1 MVWLPL
7 FSSPTPFIMR
17 NSVTLVFL
25 FVLCL
30 TSLNAQDENT
40 TDSPYFN
47 VFCEDTT
54 GVSFFLQA
62 TNVEATVSGV
72 IANVVVE
79 QTYYNAGDSTVDATY
94 VFPMSTNA
102 AIYAMQMELDNRL
115 IKAEIRRKD
124 EAQEIFN
131 NADTAGLTATLL
143 EQERPNV
150 FQMSLANIG
159 AGDTL
164 KVRMV
169 YTELLVPNR
178 GVYQFVFPSIVGPR
192 FTVNGESWV
201 GQVSQDSL
209 PLSETP
215 LNINL
220 RINGGMAVNAEC
232 ISHDTPFALAGNTA
246 ETALATNPGADF
258 IVNYTLDDNE
268 IKTGMLLYEG
278 AEENFFLSMIQ
289 PANPDLPFESPKREY
304 VFIMDISGSMNGQP
318 IETSKALII
327 DLLYDLNID
336 DKFNIIFFS
345 DNPQPFAPS
354 SILATSENITMAVQ
368 MIEETSAGGS
378 TMVLPALE
386 TALNMGIEEEY
397 SRIFAI
403 LTDGYVTVEKEAFD
417 LIRENLN
424 EANFFAFGIG
434 QSVNRFII
442 EGIAYVG
449 EGEPFVVSQGVDP
462 TQVADT
468 FKSYIERPTLN
479 NIEVIFDG
487 IEAYDVEPYTIP
499 DVFAERPIVVYGKYH
514 GDPEGTITIQ
524 GGLAD
529 GTVTSAL
536 SFADYTEG
544 IQENI
549 ALKYLWARKRIK
561 LMSDYGIASNETDT
575 VSIEEEIT
583 QLGLKYSLVTAYT
596 SFVAVDSNSV
606 AGAPGGGGD
615 DDTGGGVTETDE
627 PEAYSNEQL
636 IQIID
641 NIIHSN
647 EDLLV
652 QLEERPDYDLERL
665 YLQIT
670 GIDGR
675 VYATHQL
682 QPGDLKNLIRIQT
695 NVEASGMYLISLLA
709 GNKIIDTQKFFVKN

>member
-1 MVWLPL
+1 MIL
-7 FSSPTPFIMR
+7 SPTPFIMR
-17 NSVTLVFL
+17 YSVTLFFL
-25 FVLCL
+25 FTLCL

-47 VFCEDTT
+47 VFCNDTS
-54 GVSFFLQA
+54 GVSFFLHSTA
-62 TNVEATVSGV
+62 VEATVSGV
-72 IANVVVE
+72 IANVIVE
-79 QTYYNAGDSTVDATY
+79 QTYFNAGDSTVDATY

-131 NADTAGLTATLL
+131 NADSAGLTATLL

-164 KVRMV
+164 KIRMV
-169 YTELLVPNR
+169 YTELLVPDR

-192 FTVNGESWV
+192 FTVNNEPWV
-201 GQVSQDSL
+201 GQVSQGSI

-215 LNINL
+215 LNIDL
-220 RINGGMAVNAEC
+220 KINGGMSVSAEC
-232 ISHDTPFALAGNTA
+232 ISHEAPFVQDGNTA
-246 ETALATNPGADF
+246 EASLATNPGNDF

-268 IKTGMLLYEG
+268 IKTGMLLFEG

-304 VFIMDISGSMNGQP
+304 VFIMDISGSMSGQP
-318 IETSKALII
+318 LEVSKALIT
-327 DLLYDLNID
+327 DLLYNLDTD

-345 DNPQPFAPS
+345 YNPQLLAPN
-354 SILATSENITMAVQ
+354 SIPATSDNIDLAVQ
-368 MIEETSAGGS
+368 MIEQASAGGG
-378 TMVLPALE
+378 TLVLPALQ
-386 TALNMGIEEEY
+386 TALNMEVEEEY

-403 LTDGYVTVEKEAFD
+403 LTDGYVAVEKEAFD

-434 QSVNRFII
+434 DSVNRYII

-449 EGEPFVVSQGVDP
+449 EGEPFVVSQGIDP
-462 TQVADT
+462 GEVAET

-479 NIEVIFDG
+479 NIEVAFDG
-487 IEAYDVEPYTIP
+487 IDAYDIEPYAIP
-499 DVFAERPIVVYGKYH
+499 DVFAERPIVVYGKYI
-514 GDPEGTITIQ
+514 GEPEGTITIQ
-524 GGLAD
+524 GDLAD
-529 GTVTSAL
+529 GTVSSSL

-544 IQENI
+544 INENI

-575 VSIEEEIT
+575 ISIEEEIT

-606 AGAPGGGGD
+606 TASSGGTD
-615 DDTGGGVTETDE
+615 DEDTGGGIVETEE
-627 PEAYSNEQL
+627 PSEYSNGGIIRL
-636 IQIID
+636 ID
-641 NIIHSN
+641 NIIHSY
-647 EDLLV
+647 ESLVV
-652 QLEERPDYDLERL
+652 QLEERTNYDFERL

-670 GIDGR
+670 GLDGK
-675 VYATHQL
+675 VYARHEL
-682 QPGDLKNLIRIQT
+682 RPGDLKDLIRIQT
-695 NVEASGMYLISLLA
+695 NTGASGMYFITLVS
-709 GNKIIDTQKFFVKN
+709 GNEILDTKKFFVKN

>member
-1 MVWLPL
+1 
-7 FSSPTPFIMR
+7 
-17 NSVTLVFL
+17 
-25 FVLCL
+25 
-30 TSLNAQDENT
+30 
-40 TDSPYFN
+40 
-47 VFCEDTT
+47 
-54 GVSFFLQA
+54 
-62 TNVEATVSGV
+62 
-72 IANVVVE
+72 
-79 QTYYNAGDSTVDATY
+79 
-94 VFPMSTNA
+94 
-102 AIYAMQMELDNRL
+102 
-115 IKAEIRRKD
+115 
-124 EAQEIFN
+124 
-131 NADTAGLTATLL
+131 
-143 EQERPNV
+143 
-150 FQMSLANIG
+150 
-159 AGDTL
+159 
-164 KVRMV
+164 
-169 YTELLVPNR
+169 
-178 GVYQFVFPSIVGPR
+178 
-192 FTVNGESWV
+192 
-201 GQVSQDSL
+201 
-209 PLSETP
+209 
-215 LNINL
+215 
-220 RINGGMAVNAEC
+220 
-232 ISHDTPFALAGNTA
+232 
-246 ETALATNPGADF
+246 
-258 IVNYTLDDNE
+258 
-268 IKTGMLLYEG
+268 
-278 AEENFFLSMIQ
+278 
-289 PANPDLPFESPKREY
+289 
-304 VFIMDISGSMNGQP
+304 
-318 IETSKALII
+318 
-327 DLLYDLNID
+327 
-336 DKFNIIFFS
+336 
-345 DNPQPFAPS
+345 
-354 SILATSENITMAVQ
+354 